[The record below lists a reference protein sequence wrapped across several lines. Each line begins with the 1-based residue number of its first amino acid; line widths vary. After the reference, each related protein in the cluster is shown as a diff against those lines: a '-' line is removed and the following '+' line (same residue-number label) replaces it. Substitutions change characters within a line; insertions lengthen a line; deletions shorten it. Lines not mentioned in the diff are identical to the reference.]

1 MISRGATTICC
12 NGAQLQDAI
21 RRVKSASVELEVS
34 TDVLADDGRW
44 EIPSECY
51 RHVHIRVVR
60 LTGRERISENLLAQP
75 FIRFSIST
83 TQELSLP
90 TCRFISG
97 QIDLRLDKVAHNLRK
112 LELQAKQ
119 ISILADHDARWKE
132 NITNLT
138 VWSEY
143 VRPIPAFDT
152 HIAPW
157 TNLVTLCCSN
167 IAWPTCSS
175 SPIHF
180 SRLESLTFGGNISH
194 FHVLH
199 LPALRSLSVLERP
212 TQCSAHPWS
221 SSTIRKFPALQT
233 IKVEDADSGWLTA
246 LDLPVLR
253 VFTLEQMYR
262 NAIQREVRSLRLPP
276 SPVERIN
283 IQVGDHRLFTQ
294 ESLRAMPLLKHVVFE
309 MWGELSWE
317 KDVLAMFFEAGDIP
331 CPHLEWIQFPKARPY
346 DAALANYIVDI
357 LRSVEALGLGSLRF
371 IAIHW
376 SDQGFIRYWRE
387 L

>member
-138 VWSEY
+138 V
-143 VRPIPAFDT
+143 
-152 HIAPW
+152 
-157 TNLVTLCCSN
+157 CN

-199 LPALRSLSVLERP
+199 LPALRSLSVLESP

-221 SSTIRKFPALQT
+221 SSTIRKQFPALQT

-262 NAIQREVRSLRLPP
+262 DAIKREVRSLRLPP

-346 DAALANYIVDI
+346 DAALANYIADI
-357 LRSVEALGLGSLRF
+357 LRSIEALGLSSLRF